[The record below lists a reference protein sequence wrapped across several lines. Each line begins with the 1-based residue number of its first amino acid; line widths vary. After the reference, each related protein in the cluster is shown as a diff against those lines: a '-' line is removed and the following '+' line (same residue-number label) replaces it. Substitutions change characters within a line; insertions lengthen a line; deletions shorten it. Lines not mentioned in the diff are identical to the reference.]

1 MQMTV
6 QDVFVIKNRGVVITG
21 RIESGTVRVGDLVH
35 INGGPGIPVDA
46 VEMFRKKQ
54 DSASAGDN
62 VGLLLE
68 SIDKTEVNRGDVVTS
83 SGEAPGL

>member
-1 MQMTV
+1 MTV

-35 INGGPGIPVDA
+35 INGGPGIAVDA

-54 DSASAGDN
+54 DSAGAGDN